1 MAPLVNFHRRPSKKR
16 QKCHLQI
23 SLSLYALQATHYT
36 TSFNYVYLSK
46 GELYSLKHFP
56 TLKQLKIDK
65 RSASNEQMS
74 EVIDGTSHLIFD
86 CWGLGHIEKS
96 FLLTS
101 VNPPR
106 SFKPESPLDS
116 TSLSRCTSGIDWV
129 ATLCNYLML
138 RVSQFWH
145 CKVHYHG
152 FTLLTKVFWTKMKT
166 TCGQAS
172 KFQFETT
179 HLMYG

>member
-23 SLSLYALQATHYT
+23 SLSLYALQGYTLHYFLQLRLFVKRWIVFSKTFPYTEATE
-36 TSFNYVYLSK
+36 NWYL
-46 GELYSLKHFP
+46 
-56 TLKQLKIDK
+56 

-74 EVIDGTSHLIFD
+74 EVIDETSHLIFD

-101 VNPPR
+101 VNPPG

-116 TSLSRCTSGIDWV
+116 ASLSVCTSGIDWV

-152 FTLLTKVFWTKMKT
+152 FTFLPKSFGRRWRQLVDKHQNFSLR
-166 TCGQAS
+166 Q
-172 KFQFETT
+172 
-179 HLMYG
+179 LI

>member
-1 MAPLVNFHRRPSKKR
+1 MSSANITLLIRVTTYTLHTTNYTLHYFLQLRLFVKRWIVFSKTFP
-16 QKCHLQI
+16 
-23 SLSLYALQATHYT
+23 YTEATE
-36 TSFNYVYLSK
+36 NWYL
-46 GELYSLKHFP
+46 
-56 TLKQLKIDK
+56 

-74 EVIDGTSHLIFD
+74 EVIDETSHLIFD

-101 VNPPR
+101 VNPPG

-116 TSLSRCTSGIDWV
+116 ASLSGCTSGIDWV